1 MIEAYLAKY
10 PQGQSANSPTSCWL
24 IMARN
29 RPKGRTGDHLKGG
42 FRIGLYQNTIARPRK
57 QGSFRRNEPNTVLD
71 VELGRSAIASNAS
84 SNKRDGDGRV
94 LPRRRT

>member
-1 MIEAYLAKY
+1 MIEAIWRDVRK
-10 PQGQSANSPTSCWL
+10 GSSANSPISCWL

-42 FRIGLYQNTIARPRK
+42 FRIGLYQNTIPGPRK